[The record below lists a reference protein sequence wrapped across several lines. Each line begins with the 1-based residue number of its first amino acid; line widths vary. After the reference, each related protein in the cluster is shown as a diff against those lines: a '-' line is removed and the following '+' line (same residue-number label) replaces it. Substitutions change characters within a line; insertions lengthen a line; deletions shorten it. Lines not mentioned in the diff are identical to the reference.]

1 LREVAVT
8 PLPNTI
14 RQVFLQHQAVL
25 VVADLELAEVTH
37 NMGDLTDWARKAGN
51 LRLHFYRQLVE
62 HIMEMMAHPQVG
74 IGIPEAA
81 VVQALPQPN
90 QALLAMVESALKT
103 IF

>member
-1 LREVAVT
+1 LREVVVT

-25 VVADLELAEVTH
+25 VVADLELAVLTH

-51 LRLHFYRQLVE
+51 LRLRFYRQLVE